1 MDAMQR
7 QEAVLPVPKRVYM
20 ELTARC
26 DLQCLHCAG
35 AMHERQRG
43 DMDYAFF
50 LRTTALLR
58 GLGVRELGLSYLG
71 EPFLCRW
78 LPEAIHRAKRE
89 LGFPFVFLTTN
100 GRLATP
106 ERVRHCIGAGLDRL
120 EFEYNFAGPDQFHYV
135 TGGREQ
141 DFWKVDVNLLAA
153 GMVRDEVRAATGH
166 RCIIAASTVRLDD
179 EHARR
184 MQHALRRLRRSVD
197 VHVWRPLRGPMARVA
212 RSDRQRPCATL
223 FEQAHITF
231 DGRLSACA
239 YDHDPRFEV
248 GDLTAETFLEAWN
261 GERFRSLRTA
271 HLAGDRRGTP
281 CEGCSAWH

>member
-1 MDAMQR
+1 MQEP
-7 QEAVLPVPKRVYM
+7 QLAVPKRVFL

-35 AMHERQRG
+35 AMHERERG

-50 LRTTALLR
+50 RRTAATLRA
-58 GLGVRELGLSYLG
+58 LGVRELGLSYLG

-78 LPEAIHRAKRE
+78 LPEVIAHAKHE

-106 ERVRHCIGAGLDRL
+106 ERVRECIEAGLDHL
-120 EFEYNFAGPDQFHYV
+120 EFSHNFAGPDQFHYI
-135 TGGREQ
+135 TGAREQ
-141 DFWKVDVNLLAA
+141 DYWKVEVNLIAA
-153 GMVRDEVRAATGH
+153 GIVRDEVRAASGH
-166 RCIIAASTVRLDD
+166 RCIIAASTLRLDD
-179 EHARR
+179 EHAKR
-184 MQHALRRLRRSVD
+184 MQPTLRRLRRSVD
-197 VHVWRPLRGPMARVA
+197 VHFWRPLRGPMAAGAA
-212 RSDRQRPCATL
+212 RATDRPCAAL
-223 FEQAHITF
+223 FDQAHITF

-239 YDHDPRFEV
+239 HDHDARFEM
-248 GDLTAETFLEAWN
+248 GDLTSETFLEAWN
-261 GERFRSLRTA
+261 GERFGALRAA